1 MYNKII
7 QSNLVSGVITWAL
20 IAFSGLLTCEGSRW
34 KEQRRFALHTLRNY
48 GFAKK
53 SSENTIQFEMR
64 ELVTKFDAE
73 RGAIDPQ
80 YAVSGAV
87 TNVISMLVFAERLA
101 QNPEFLH
108 INKLM
113 NDAIG
118 GVDLNAAGVLL
129 QQLLLTVSIRRL
141 LLYQSLVGILIN

>member
-1 MYNKII
+1 
-7 QSNLVSGVITWAL
+7 
-20 IAFSGLLTCEGSRW
+20 
-34 KEQRRFALHTLRNY
+34 
-48 GFAKK
+48 
-53 SSENTIQFEMR
+53 MR
-64 ELVTKFDAE
+64 ELVAKFDAE
-73 RGAIDPQ
+73 REAIDPQ

-129 QQLLLTVSIRRL
+129 QQLLLTVSIR
-141 LLYQSLVGILIN
+141 GPINGYFCNSRWWDF

>member
-1 MYNKII
+1 M
-7 QSNLVSGVITWAL
+7 
-20 IAFSGLLTCEGSRW
+20 FPGLLTCEGQRW
-34 KEQRRFALHTLRNY
+34 KEQRRFSLHTLRNF

-64 ELVTKFDAE
+64 ELVAQFNAE
-73 RGAIDPQ
+73 RGPIDPQ
-80 YAVSGAV
+80 WAVSGAV

-129 QQLLLTVSIRRL
+129 QAYLMNI
-141 LLYQSLVGILIN
+141 